1 MATPLRK
8 NMQVV
13 QPNVTQL
20 PENNGWPEETP
31 LSDPSNPLGRKV
43 TVGRN
48 GESMQGQVTTS
59 QQRAGE
65 HHKAEGNIA
74 DGATQPTGQL
84 TSERA
89 PSPFQT
95 SGKVS
100 DPGGQGQP
108 TITQAPISE
117 AAIGRAND
125 YPTITTQQKDK
136 AHKLPEGY

>member
-1 MATPLRK
+1 MSDLRK
-8 NMQVV
+8 NLQVK
-13 QPNVTQL
+13 QQNIEQL
-20 PENNGWPEETP
+20 PENNGWPTDEP
-31 LSDPSNPLGRKV
+31 LSDPSSPLGRKV

-59 QQRAGE
+59 QQREGA

-74 DGATQPTGQL
+74 DGATQPPYT
-84 TSERA
+84 TAERA
-89 PSPFQT
+89 PSPFKT
-95 SGKVS
+95 TGYVS
-100 DPGGQGQP
+100 DPGGDSQP

-117 AAIGRAND
+117 EAIGRANA